1 MVNAPVPA
9 RVEESVKDT
18 LLGLVD
24 HALEAGWSLLGACQ
38 VLLISPRRVQR
49 WWQRRNAN
57 QLADARPGGTV
68 NALMP
73 SEVEAILELFDAW
86 GEKDRSHRRLAHRG
100 SYTQVFWA
108 SPSTVRR
115 VLFEADKHFHPLP
128 RPGKSK
134 RLPFPSWAD
143 YTINSIWIFDSTHF
157 PACGMVVL
165 IIEDLVSRKWLT
177 HVVSAEETHTQVR
190 LGFEQALDAEDLLEA
205 ALQRADELG
214 ARLDPDTDDG
224 VSPIL
229 LAVSDNGSQ
238 MIAGTTRKF
247 MAIVA
252 IAQHFGRPSTPTDQ
266 AWIES
271 LNKTIKYDYPHLMAI
286 TDPAALRAELDVVQ
300 RDYNT
305 CRLHSS
311 IGYVTPDDEHAGRGP
326 AIRAARR
333 EGLENAR
340 QQRLAYNRNQS
351 NDQPNPEGPDAV

>member
-1 MVNAPVPA
+1 MVSDPVPA
-9 RVEESVKDT
+9 RIDAPTKDI

-24 HALEAGWSLLGACQ
+24 HAVEAGWSLLGACR
-38 VLLISPRRVQR
+38 VLLINPRRVQR
-49 WWQRRNAN
+49 WWLRRDAD
-57 QLADARPGGTV
+57 QLADARPGGTI
-68 NALMP
+68 NQLIP
-73 SEVEAILELFDAW
+73 NEIEAILTLFDQW

-100 SYTQVFWA
+100 SYTGTFWA

-134 RLPFPSWAD
+134 RRPFPSWAD
-143 YTINSIWIFDSTHF
+143 YQRNSIWIFDTTHF
-157 PACGMVVL
+157 TACEMAVL

-190 LGFEQALDAEDLLEA
+190 LGFEQALEAEGLLDA
-205 ALQRADELG
+205 ALDRADELG

-224 VSPIL
+224 LSPIL

-247 MAIVA
+247 MAMVA

-266 AWIES
+266 GWIES

-286 TDPAALRAELDVVQ
+286 TDPAVLRAELEVVQ
-300 RDYNT
+300 HDYNT

-311 IGYVTPDDEHAGRGP
+311 IGYVTPDDEHQGRGP

-333 EGLENAR
+333 DGLEKAR
-340 QQRLAYNRNQS
+340 QHRLAYNRNHS
-351 NDQPNPEGPDAV
+351 KAQPNPEGPNVV